1 MDVRRAVL
9 FPTGQ
14 PGKAFEQK
22 HEVTEPALRRLVG
35 RWSRWGGVGESNECK
50 M

>member
-1 MDVRRAVL
+1 MGVRRAVL

-14 PGKAFEQK
+14 PRKAFEQK

-35 RWSRWGGVGESNECK
+35 RWSRSGGAGESSKCK